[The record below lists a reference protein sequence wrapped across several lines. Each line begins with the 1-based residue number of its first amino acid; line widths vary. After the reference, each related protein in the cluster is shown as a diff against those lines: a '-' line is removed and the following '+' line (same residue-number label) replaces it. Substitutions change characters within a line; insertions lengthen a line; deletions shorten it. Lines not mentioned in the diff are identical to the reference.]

1 MAQEPPPATPPP
13 APPPLE
19 TITMD
24 LPALP
29 GDLPELTDLP
39 PLPDLPPPIPQE
51 VDLSDALSGFKK
63 PPALEDVFDG
73 MRSKAM
79 RDSQVQDAQAQ
90 YAAAIDHA
98 SNGRLDEAVAA
109 FEAAARVP
117 MMRWQAGTRLGRLHI
132 ARGDLQRGVEWLE
145 RAAQAPAPTEEDGHA
160 VMYEL
165 ADALERLGES
175 ARALAVLLELQAD
188 AGAYR
193 DLAARID
200 RLSKVQ
206 TR

>member
-1 MAQEPPPATPPP
+1 
-13 APPPLE
+13 
-19 TITMD
+19 
-24 LPALP
+24 
-29 GDLPELTDLP
+29 
-39 PLPDLPPPIPQE
+39 
-51 VDLSDALSGFKK
+51 
-63 PPALEDVFDG
+63 VFDG

-79 RDSQVQDAQAQ
+79 RDSQVQNAQAQ

-98 SNGRLDEAVAA
+98 NNGRLDEAIAA

-132 ARGDLQRGVEWLE
+132 ARGDLQHGVEWLE
-145 RAAQAPAPTEEDGHA
+145 RAAQAPAPSEEDGHA

-165 ADALERLGES
+165 ADALERIGES
-175 ARALAVLLELQAD
+175 ARALAVLLELHAD
-188 AGAYR
+188 TGEYR

>member
-1 MAQEPPPATPPP
+1 
-13 APPPLE
+13 
-19 TITMD
+19 
-24 LPALP
+24 
-29 GDLPELTDLP
+29 
-39 PLPDLPPPIPQE
+39 
-51 VDLSDALSGFKK
+51 
-63 PPALEDVFDG
+63 
-73 MRSKAM
+73 
-79 RDSQVQDAQAQ
+79 
-90 YAAAIDHA
+90 
-98 SNGRLDEAVAA
+98 
-109 FEAAARVP
+109 

-132 ARGDLQRGVEWLE
+132 ARGDLQAGVEWLE

-188 AGAYR
+188 AGDYR
-193 DLAARID
+193 DLPARID